1 MTNTETDLIT
11 AAEAT
16 SALGF
21 KNRSS
26 LTRLVQRGDITP
38 KFVASGKT
46 GEQFFDKS
54 DVERLKADRTARMNG
69 SEVVGT
75 GATDRP

>member
-1 MTNTETDLIT
+1 LATVLAYGEEVIYGQFMTTRSDLIT

-38 KFVASGKT
+38 AFRGSGKT
-46 GEQFFDKS
+46 GEQFFRPEDIARILA
-54 DVERLKADRTARMNG
+54 ERAA
-69 SEVVGT
+69 
-75 GATDRP
+75 